1 LAEKIT
7 KELNLH
13 EKAIVKCKEL
23 EVIEGDLKNPLWI
36 LMINNE
42 LKITLEVEE
51 YIKIME
57 TLKNVLKENFELK
70 LEKAIMNEFPVDYDD
85 VKAVVLEEMKR
96 NSEASIDEILDK
108 VKLEH
113 PNLFYS
119 IELEKLF

>member
-1 LAEKIT
+1 MAEKVA
-7 KELNLH
+7 KKLNIN
-13 EKAIVKCKEL
+13 EKTVVECKDF

-42 LKITLEVEE
+42 LKIALEVNE
-51 YIKIME
+51 YMKLME
-57 TLKNVLKENFELK
+57 TLKNVMKENFELK
-70 LEKAIMNEFPVDYDD
+70 LEKAILNEFPVDYDD

>member
-1 LAEKIT
+1 MAEKVA
-7 KELNLH
+7 KKLNIN
-13 EKAIVKCKEL
+13 EKTVVECKDF
-23 EVIEGDLKNPLWI
+23 EVIEGDLKNPLLI

-42 LKITLEVEE
+42 LKIALEVNE
-51 YIKIME
+51 YMKLME
-57 TLKNVLKENFELK
+57 TLKNVMKENFELK
-70 LEKAIMNEFPVDYDD
+70 LEKAILNEFPIDYDD

-113 PNLFYS
+113 HNLFYS

>member
-1 LAEKIT
+1 
-7 KELNLH
+7 
-13 EKAIVKCKEL
+13 
-23 EVIEGDLKNPLWI
+23 
-36 LMINNE
+36 
-42 LKITLEVEE
+42 
-51 YIKIME
+51 ME
-57 TLKNVLKENFELK
+57 TLKNVMKENFELK
-70 LEKAIMNEFPVDYDD
+70 LEKAILNEFPVDYDD